1 MRELESYTFV
11 LLRRPVSAP
20 ALGEAEADELQQR
33 HLAYLDELAESG
45 KLVGAGPF
53 SDQPDESLRGLCF
66 FATSVAEA
74 RELAARDPSVQ
85 AGRLEAE
92 VMTWWTPKGAVTFHR
107 PGIA

>member
-1 MRELESYTFV
+1 MELEAYAFA

-20 ALGEAEADELQQR
+20 VYEDAELDRIQGEHLGHLAALGAA
-33 HLAYLDELAESG
+33 G

-66 FATSVAEA
+66 FATSVEEA
-74 RELAARDPSVQ
+74 RELLARDPAVR

-92 VMTWWTPKGAVTFHR
+92 VMTWWTERGSVSFHR
-107 PGIA
+107 G